1 MAKPTPIYDKKTKKL
16 KGSIGVG
23 KTNVPTTPPKTV
35 HLRANAAAISMQP
48 TTQYEP
54 KLIEI
59 PTHYIYQTKND
70 KIKQLTPDADS
81 KIIFRIKPGTGI
93 GRGNPAAYEKREIQ
107 YSHLE
112 ELPTDPRE
120 LIKLLESQTTQLSD
134 PTISFKKRELIQG
147 YPKTYLRIEGWNP
160 ATTAEIEGMKAAETL
175 AKDTKRKEREAKK
188 LEKQA
193 DKIRKS

>member
-1 MAKPTPIYDKKTKKL
+1 MLMAKPTPIYDKKTKKL

-23 KTNVPTTPPKTV
+23 KTNVPVAQPKVTYVRPATTNPIPLPVEETK
-35 HLRANAAAISMQP
+35 I
-48 TTQYEP
+48 
-54 KLIEI
+54 IEI
-59 PTHYIYQTKND
+59 PSHYIYQTKD
-70 KIKQLTPDADS
+70 PKIKQLTTDADS

-120 LIKLLESQTTQLSD
+120 LIKLIENQTTQLAD
-134 PTISFKKRELIQG
+134 PTISFKKRELIQD

-175 AKDTKRKEREAKK
+175 IKETKRKEREAKK

-193 DKIRKS
+193 NKIRKS